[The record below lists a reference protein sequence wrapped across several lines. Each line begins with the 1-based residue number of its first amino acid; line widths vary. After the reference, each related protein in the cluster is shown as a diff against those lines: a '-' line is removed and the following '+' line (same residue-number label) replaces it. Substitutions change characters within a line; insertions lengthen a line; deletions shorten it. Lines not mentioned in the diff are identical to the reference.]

1 MFALASTPVCTAPF
15 SHGSHYVKE
24 SVGKLVTARAAP
36 ESTDVRK
43 PKPARFRPPLTPIV
57 SVIVPTR
64 NESGNVG
71 PLVALLDG
79 VLAERDM
86 EVVFVDDS
94 DDGTDA
100 VVREMAPAENRDIV
114 LIHRE
119 REQRTGGLGGAVVAG
134 LRAARAPWACVMD
147 ADLQHPPALI
157 ADLFDRAERGDVD
170 IVVASRFC
178 GGGSADEVG
187 PLRRML
193 SRVSMLAAKLLFAE
207 QLDGVTDPMSGFFMV
222 RRDAVDADAL
232 RPQGF
237 KILLELLVRMRGLRK
252 AEVPFTFGI
261 RHSGESKSGAK
272 EGARYLKQ
280 LWDLRF
286 LQAASTLMLGEG
298 NARFTLSAGGRTGCE
313 DRFRA
318 PLIRAPAA
326 ANGATVARH
335 SGGRLARL
343 TRRAQSARGWDLLT
357 GQSQPRIRPA
367 IDLALLYLAVAAA
380 SPPAD
385 GDGLLTHSTLLLAYP
400 PLVVAVTAAR
410 GVYTRRT
417 WASSLDATG
426 AALVASVIATMAYV
440 TATTFAGVPA
450 DDMPRVLDAALL
462 ATAVVCAT
470 TGGLQLLRRWARRT
484 GRTGRR
490 ALIVGAGVVGA
501 RVATRLCE
509 HPEYGLVPVGVL
521 DAEPDAARAE
531 LTVAMVGRPQQVVEA
546 AADLR
551 AEHVIVAFTRAPDQ
565 ELVELVRR
573 CDEAGLEVSLVPRLF
588 ESVNERFELQ
598 RIGTLPL
605 MALRN
610 IDPKGWQ
617 FTLKYALDRI
627 IAAVLLIVLAP
638 LLLAVAAAVKLTSPG
653 PVLFRQRRVGLDGQD
668 FDLLKFRSMHI
679 GDDTAGFELV
689 AGMAPGGIEG
699 TDRRTAIGKL
709 IRRTF
714 IDELPQLINV
724 LRGEMSLVG
733 PRPERPHFV
742 ALFSTAVN
750 RYGDRHRIKS
760 GITGWAQVHGLRGQ
774 TPLAERVELDNYYID
789 NWSPAMDLK
798 ILALTVMTFI
808 SNGWDT

>member
-1 MFALASTPVCTAPF
+1 MPETL
-15 SHGSHYVKE
+15 
-24 SVGKLVTARAAP
+24 RAGLEP
-36 ESTDVRK
+36 TDQGTSR
-43 PKPARFRPPLTPIV
+43 PARLGASFAPIV

-64 NESGNVG
+64 DESGNVG

-79 VLAERDM
+79 VLAQHDLEII
-86 EVVFVDDS
+86 VVDDS

-100 VVREMAPAENRDIV
+100 VVRELVPADNRDIV

-119 REQRTGGLGGAVVAG
+119 REQRTGGLGGAVVAD

-147 ADLQHPPALI
+147 ADLQHPPAVI

-178 GGGSADEVG
+178 DGGRADEFG

-193 SRVSMLAAKLLFAE
+193 SRVSRLAAERLFAK
-207 QLDGVTDPMSGFFMV
+207 QLRGVTDPMSGFFMV

-237 KILLELLVRMRGLRK
+237 KILLEILVRMRGLRK
-252 AEVPFTFGI
+252 AEIPFVFGI
-261 RHSGESKSGAK
+261 RPSGESKSGAK
-272 EGARYLKQ
+272 EGARYIKQ
-280 LWDLRF
+280 LWTLRF
-286 LQAASTLMLGEG
+286 LPAASTPTVDEE
-298 NARFTLSAGGRTGCE
+298 NAPFTLSAGGWSGSE
-313 DRFRA
+313 GRFRP

-326 ANGATVARH
+326 ANGKSVAPLSEAPR
-335 SGGRLARL
+335 RARL

-357 GQSQPRIRPA
+357 GQSQPWLRPA
-367 IDLALLYLAVAAA
+367 IDLALLYLAAAA
-380 SPPAD
+380 QPAAAD
-385 GDGLLTHSTLLLAYP
+385 GTLTHPTLLLVYP
-400 PLVVAVTAAR
+400 LLVVAVMAAR

-417 WASSLDATG
+417 WASSLDTMG
-426 AALVASVIATMAYV
+426 AALVASAVATMGYV
-440 TATTFAGVPA
+440 TVTTLAGVPA
-450 DDMPRVLDAALL
+450 DDIPRVLDAALL

-484 GRTGRR
+484 GRTGSR
-490 ALIVGAGVVGA
+490 ALIVGAGVVGG
-501 RVATRLCE
+501 RVATRLRE
-509 HPEYGLVPVGVL
+509 HPEYGLVPVGML
-521 DAEPDAARAE
+521 DTEPDAARAE
-531 LTVAMVGRPQQVVEA
+531 LTVPMVGPPQQVVEA
-546 AADLR
+546 AADMQ
-551 AEHVIVAFTRAPDQ
+551 AEHVILAFTRAPDR

-617 FTLKYALDRI
+617 FTLKYTLDRLV
-627 IAAVLLIVLAP
+627 AAVLLVVLAP

-668 FDLLKFRSMHI
+668 FVLLKFRSMQI
-679 GDDTAGFELV
+679 GDDAAGFTLF

-699 TDRRTAIGKL
+699 TDRRTPIGKL
-709 IRRTF
+709 LRRTF

-724 LRGEMSLVG
+724 LRGEMSLIG
-733 PRPERPHFV
+733 PRPERPEFV
-742 ALFSTAVN
+742 ALFSDAVN

-774 TPLAERVELDNYYID
+774 TALVDRIELDNHYID
-789 NWSPAMDLK
+789 NWSAAMDLK
-798 ILALTVMTFI
+798 ILALTMMAVV
-808 SNGWDT
+808 SNGWDA

>member
-1 MFALASTPVCTAPF
+1 MPETV
-15 SHGSHYVKE
+15 
-24 SVGKLVTARAAP
+24 RAALEP
-36 ESTDVRK
+36 TDVLKSR
-43 PKPARFRPPLTPIV
+43 PARFRAPFAPAV

-71 PLVALLDG
+71 SLVALLDG
-79 VLAERDM
+79 VLAQHDM
-86 EVVFVDDS
+86 EVIFVDDS

-100 VVREMAPAENRDIV
+100 VVREIVTADNREIV

-119 REQRTGGLGGAVVAG
+119 REQRTGGLGGAVVEG

-147 ADLQHPPALI
+147 GDLQHPPALI

-178 GGGSADEVG
+178 GDGRADEFG

-193 SRVSMLAAKLLFAE
+193 SRVSRTAAEQLFAE
-207 QLDGVTDPMSGFFMV
+207 QLRGVTDPMSGFFMV

-232 RPQGF
+232 RPRGF
-237 KILLELLVRMRGLRK
+237 KILLEILVRMRGLRK
-252 AEVPFTFGI
+252 AEVPFAFGI
-261 RHSGESKSGAK
+261 RHSGDSKSGAK

-280 LWDLRF
+280 LWGLRF
-286 LQAASTLMLGEG
+286 LQGANTLTLDEE
-298 NARFTLSAGGRTGCE
+298 NARFPSSAGCFG
-313 DRFRA
+313 A
-318 PLIRAPAA
+318 PLLRAPAA
-326 ANGATVARH
+326 ANGESVAPH
-335 SGGRLARL
+335 SGAPRLARL
-343 TRRAQSARGWDLLT
+343 TRRAKTARGWDMLT
-357 GQSQPRIRPA
+357 GQSEPWLRPA
-367 IDLALLYLAVAAA
+367 IDLALLYLAAVAA
-380 SPPAD
+380 SQPAA
-385 GDGLLTHSTLLLAYP
+385 GDGTLTHSTLLLAYP
-400 PLVVAVTAAR
+400 LLVVAVAAAR

-426 AALVASVIATMAYV
+426 AALVASVVATMAYV
-440 TATTFAGVPA
+440 TATTLAGVPA

-470 TGGLQLLRRWARRT
+470 TCGLQLLRSWARRT
-484 GRTGRR
+484 GRTRRR
-490 ALIVGAGVVGA
+490 ALIVGAGVVGT
-501 RVATRLCE
+501 RVATGLCE
-509 HPEYGLVPVGVL
+509 HPEYGLVPVGML
-521 DAEPDAARAE
+521 DTEPDAARTE
-531 LTVAMVGRPQQVVEA
+531 LTVPLVGRPQQVVEA

-551 AEHVIVAFTRAPDQ
+551 AEQVILAFTRAPDR

-598 RIGTLPL
+598 HIGTLPL
-605 MALRN
+605 MGLRK

-627 IAAVLLIVLAP
+627 VATVLLVILAP

-653 PVLFRQRRVGLDGQD
+653 PVLFRQRRVGLDGQV

-679 GDDTAGFELV
+679 GDEAAGFKVV

-699 TDRRTAIGKL
+699 TDRRTPIGKL
-709 IRRTF
+709 LRRTF

-724 LRGEMSLVG
+724 LRGEMSLIG
-733 PRPERPHFV
+733 PRPERPEFV
-742 ALFSTAVN
+742 ALFSAAVN

-774 TPLAERVELDNYYID
+774 TPLADRIELDNYYID
-789 NWSPAMDLK
+789 NWSAALDLK
-798 ILALTVMTFI
+798 ILALTVMAFV
-808 SNGWDT
+808 SNGWDA

>member
-1 MFALASTPVCTAPF
+1 MPETL
-15 SHGSHYVKE
+15 
-24 SVGKLVTARAAP
+24 RAGLEP
-36 ESTDVRK
+36 TDERTSR
-43 PKPARFRPPLTPIV
+43 PARFRPPFAPIV

-64 NESGNVG
+64 NESGNVV
-71 PLVALLDG
+71 PLLALLEG
-79 VLAERDM
+79 VLAQQDVEII
-86 EVVFVDDS
+86 FVDDS

-100 VVREMAPAENRDIV
+100 VVREMVPADNRDIV

-119 REQRTGGLGGAVVAG
+119 RQQRTGGLGGAVVAG
-134 LRAARAPWACVMD
+134 LRAACAPWACVMD

-170 IVVASRFC
+170 VVVASRFC
-178 GGGSADEVG
+178 EGGGADEFG

-193 SRVSMLAAKLLFAE
+193 SRLSRLAAERLFAK
-207 QLDGVTDPMSGFFMV
+207 QLRGVTDPMSGFFMV

-237 KILLELLVRMRGLRK
+237 KVLLEILVRMRGLRT
-252 AEVPFTFGI
+252 AEVPFVFGI

-280 LWDLRF
+280 LWSLRF
-286 LQAASTLMLGEG
+286 LQATSTLTLDAE
-298 NARFTLSAGGRTGCE
+298 NARCMLSAGGWSGSLGRV
-313 DRFRA
+313 RA
-318 PLIRAPAA
+318 PLIGARAAP
-326 ANGATVARH
+326 NGESVASH
-335 SGGRLARL
+335 SGVPRRAWL
-343 TRRAQSARGWDLLT
+343 TRRAQSARGWELLT
-357 GQSQPRIRPA
+357 GQSQPWLRPA
-367 IDLALLYLAVAAA
+367 IDLALLYLAVAAT
-380 SPPAD
+380 SQPAARD
-385 GDGLLTHSTLLLAYP
+385 GTLTHSTLLLAYP
-400 PLVVAVTAAR
+400 LLVVAVAAAR
-410 GVYTRRT
+410 GVYTRT
-417 WASSLDATG
+417 WASTLDATG
-426 AALVASVIATMAYV
+426 AALVASVVATMAYV

-450 DDMPRVLDAALL
+450 DDIPRVLDTALR

-470 TGGLQLLRRWARRT
+470 SGGLQLLRRWARRT

-509 HPEYGLVPVGVL
+509 HPEYGLVPVGML

-531 LTVAMVGRPQQVVEA
+531 LTVPMVGHPQQVVEA
-546 AADLR
+546 AAGMR
-551 AEHVIVAFTRAPDQ
+551 AEHVILAFTRAPDR

-605 MALRN
+605 MALRK

-627 IAAVLLIVLAP
+627 VAAGLLVVLAP

-668 FDLLKFRSMHI
+668 FVLLKFRSMHV
-679 GDDTAGFELV
+679 DDDAAGFGFKLV
-689 AGMAPGGIEG
+689 AGMAPGGVEA
-699 TDRRTAIGKL
+699 TDRRTPIGKL
-709 IRRTF
+709 LRRTF

-724 LRGEMSLVG
+724 LRGEMSLIG
-733 PRPERPHFV
+733 PRPERPEFV
-742 ALFSTAVN
+742 ALFSDAVN
-750 RYGDRHRIKS
+750 GYGDRHRIKS

-774 TPLAERVELDNYYID
+774 TALVDRIELDNHYID
-789 NWSPAMDLK
+789 NWSAAMDLK
-798 ILALTVMTFI
+798 ILALTVMAFV
-808 SNGWDT
+808 SNGWDV